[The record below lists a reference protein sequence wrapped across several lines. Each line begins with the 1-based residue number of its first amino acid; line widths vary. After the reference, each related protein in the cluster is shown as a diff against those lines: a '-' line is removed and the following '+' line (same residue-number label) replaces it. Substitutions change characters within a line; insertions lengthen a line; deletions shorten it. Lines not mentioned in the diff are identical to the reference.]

1 MRLFLF
7 KILFRLTW
15 WIAPDS
21 DRVNKIFSLYQQY
34 VKSEEAKK
42 ECAERQAYMDK
53 HVRPRT
59 ETYEYLTCARQ
70 RREYEPLMPPR
81 FQEKEQP
88 RSHYSDYE
96 EAKAYHES

>member
-34 VKSEEAKK
+34 VESEEAKK
-42 ECAERQAYMDK
+42 ECAKRQAYMDQ

-59 ETYEYLTCARQ
+59 DATSPLTSAV
-70 RREYEPLMPPR
+70 LPPR
-81 FQEKEQP
+81 TPK
-88 RSHYSDYE
+88 RLC
-96 EAKAYHES
+96 ACC

>member
-15 WIAPDS
+15 WIAPDR
-21 DRVNKIFSLYQQY
+21 DRVNKIFLLYQQY
-34 VKSEEAKK
+34 VESEEAKK
-42 ECAERQAYMDK
+42 ECAKRQAFMDK
-53 HVRPRT
+53 YVRPRT
-59 ETYEYLTCARQ
+59 ETYEYLTCATQ
-70 RREYEPLMPPR
+70 RRQYEPLMPER
-81 FQEKEQP
+81 FVDSDQP

>member
-1 MRLFLF
+1 MRVFLF
-7 KILFRLTW
+7 KLLFRLTW
-15 WIAPDS
+15 WVAPDK
-21 DRVNKIFSLYQQY
+21 DRVNKIFDMYLDYIKQQEDY
-34 VKSEEAKK
+34 EE
-42 ECAERQAYMDK
+42 CQQRQAYMDK

-59 ETYEYLTCARQ
+59 ETYEHLTCARQ